1 MKSAARIACLIFV
14 IWLVGCG
21 VIALSGIENLGT
33 ALGYWSCGV
42 LLCIALG
49 VLVKPE

>member
-1 MKSAARIACLIFV
+1 MKHALQVAGFIFV

-21 VIALSGIENLGT
+21 VIALSRPDDIGT

-49 VLVKPE
+49 VLVKE

>member
-1 MKSAARIACLIFV
+1 MIRLAQIACLVFT

-21 VIALSGIENLGT
+21 VIALSAPAENLGT

-49 VLVKPE
+49 VLVKE

>member
-1 MKSAARIACLIFV
+1 MTRPLQIAGIIFA

-21 VIALSGIENLGT
+21 VIAVTWPDNLGT

-49 VLVKPE
+49 VLVKQ